1 MMKPVLLFCLLL
13 AEAVAYAQTAA
24 TPALSEDPVFRIM
37 LPRRI
42 VYPAA
47 AEHAGVYAKVYA
59 GFRIDSKGH
68 VQDISIL
75 NPTKIGYGF
84 EHEVI
89 KKLKKLPPLKPDYE
103 GTYALPVTFALS
115 DYGNG
120 AKVTSTT
127 NSLSNMYLGN
137 RILLTE
143 LKIVGNVMPIEKG
156 HELAPYTLGT
166 VPLTDR

>member
-1 MMKPVLLFCLLL
+1 MKLVVLFSLII
-13 AEAVAYAQTAA
+13 AGTVANAQTAI
-24 TPALSEDPVFRIM
+24 PALSDDPVFRIM

-42 VYPAA
+42 VYPAV

-59 GFRIDSKGH
+59 GFRIDQRGH
-68 VQDISIL
+68 VQDVSIL

-89 KKLKKLPPLKPDYE
+89 KKVKKLPPLDSKYE
-103 GTYALPVTFALS
+103 GSYALPVAFALP

-120 AKVTSTT
+120 AKVTSP
-127 NSLSNMYLGN
+127 SNTLPDMYLRN
-137 RILLTE
+137 RILLAE
-143 LKIVGNVMPIEKG
+143 IKIVGNVMPTEKG

-166 VPLTDR
+166 VPLTNR

>member
-1 MMKPVLLFCLLL
+1 MKLVLLFSLLL
-13 AEAVAYAQTAA
+13 AGVVANAQTA

-42 VYPAA
+42 VYPAV

-59 GFRIDSKGH
+59 GFRIDRKGH
-68 VQDISIL
+68 VQDVSML

-84 EHEVI
+84 EHEVM
-89 KKLKKLPPLKPDYE
+89 KKLKKLPPLNPNYE
-103 GTYALPVTFALS
+103 GSYALPVTFALP

-120 AKVTSTT
+120 AKVTSTA
-127 NSLSNMYLGN
+127 NNLPDMYLRN

-143 LKIVGNVMPIEKG
+143 IKIVGNVMPTEKG
-156 HELAPYTLGT
+156 HELAPYTMGT
-166 VPLTDR
+166 VPQTNR